1 MIRNF
6 FFSLCHRQEN
16 KIYTHLTIAE
26 KRTLFQLACALPPSA
41 IVVEIGSYLG
51 ASSVF
56 LAKGLGHSGGK
67 LYCVDTWKNQGMSEG
82 ERDTYEV
89 FLSNTVG
96 YKDRVV
102 PLRGFS
108 CDVAKG
114 FDRKIDLMFF
124 DGDHSEDGV
133 KSDVSSWFPKLKPG
147 AVVVFHDYGWAE
159 GVQKTVCEDV
169 LPLTCLH
176 RSLPNM
182 WWGVLA

>member
-1 MIRNF
+1 MIRDF
-6 FFSLCHRQEN
+6 LFSLYHRQEN

-26 KRTLFQLACALPPSA
+26 KRTLFQLARSLPPSA

-56 LAKGLGHSGGK
+56 LAKGLRSGGK

-82 ERDTYEV
+82 AKDTYEA
-89 FLSNTVG
+89 FLSNT
-96 YKDRVV
+96 KDYADRIV

-108 CDVAKG
+108 CDVAKS
-114 FDRKIDLMFF
+114 FDKKIDLMFF

-133 KSDVSSWFPKLKPG
+133 KGDVSSWFPKLKPG

-159 GVQKTVCEDV
+159 GVQKTIREDV
-169 LPLTCLH
+169 LPLTSSH
-176 RSLPNM
+176 KSLPNM
-182 WWGVLA
+182 WWGILK